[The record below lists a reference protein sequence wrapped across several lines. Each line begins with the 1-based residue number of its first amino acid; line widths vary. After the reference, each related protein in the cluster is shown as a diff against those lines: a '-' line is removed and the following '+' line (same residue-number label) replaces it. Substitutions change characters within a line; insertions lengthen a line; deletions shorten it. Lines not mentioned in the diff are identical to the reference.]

1 MIWSWFT
8 AVGRFFRVGR
18 SCSVLG
24 VEKEIFDGYESV
36 CVDGYGLE
44 RQKLE

>member
-1 MIWSWFT
+1 VIWSWFT

-24 VEKEIFDGYESV
+24 VEKEILYSDGYESV
-36 CVDGYGLE
+36 CVDGYVESL
-44 RQKLE
+44 